1 MVEEKPYG
9 FSIDKIGTRIPDPV
23 LKNRL
28 NPAAGGG
35 AGHENQT
42 RVPLKQLKSSSGYEN
57 HWARFPPGSNSLVK
71 KQPTIQ
77 FRV

>member
-28 NPAAGGG
+28 NPAAGGRGGG
-35 AGHENQT
+35 AWK
-42 RVPLKQLKSSSGYEN
+42 PD
-57 HWARFPPGSNSLVK
+57 PGSS
-71 KQPTIQ
+71 
-77 FRV
+77 